1 MRSVWTVGDWEEQL
15 DDLRWHWGEAYKISY
30 FEPDVWLAQR
40 RDNNETLR
48 SDSPVGLLDLIR
60 EDYRAHPVSR
70 RVAGPGR
77 SQTAGCRFLPEG

>member
-1 MRSVWTVGDWEEQL
+1 MGDWEGPL
-15 DDLRWHWGEAYKISY
+15 DSLRWHYGEAYKISY
-30 FEPDVWLAQR
+30 FEPDTWLAQR

-70 RVAGPGR
+70 RVHGPGR
-77 SQTAGCRFLPEG
+77 PETPSCRFLPEG